1 VRCMSDEYAD
11 PSGNTEQ
18 FKAFAQKPAD
28 QADRGSRL
36 PLIIGGV
43 VALALVVLVVFLLLG

>member
-1 VRCMSDEYAD
+1 MSNEYAD

-18 FKAFAQKPAD
+18 FKAFAHGQAEAPA
-28 QADRGSRL
+28 ARSRM

-43 VALALVVLVVFLLLG
+43 VALAVIALVAFLLLG